1 MLRLMATTVVLLAT
15 GAAAAAADDPYPSR
29 ISYAIYRGGQ
39 QVGRHV
45 VTFENKG
52 PVRLVTADC
61 EIEVRSLGVI
71 AYRYVHRSHEEWN
84 GEQLQSLRATTDD
97 NGKQFTVSAER
108 RGGALVVERSAPAP
122 VPTAA
127 LADQGYR
134 GPDVSRQSL
143 PASLLPTSGWDFRQ
157 VQQTSLLNTQDGTVA
172 RVQVTPAGQETVRMP
187 SGSVPAT
194 RYRYTGDLR
203 MDQWF
208 DDRGRWVKGT
218 FTAFDGSTIE
228 YILQE

>member
-1 MLRLMATTVVLLAT
+1 MLRLMATTAVLLAV
-15 GAAAAAADDPYPSR
+15 GPVLAAEPVYPSKVTYGIWR
-29 ISYAIYRGGQ
+29 EGNRVGQ
-39 QVGRHV
+39 HTVTFEQKGTAKV
-45 VTFENKG
+45 VTF
-52 PVRLVTADC
+52 DC
-61 EIEVRSLGVI
+61 QVEVRALGVS
-71 AYRYVHRSHEEWN
+71 AYRYSHHGREEWN
-84 GEQLQSLRATTDD
+84 GDQLLSLHTKTDD
-97 NGKQFTVSAER
+97 NGQRFTVAAER
-108 RGGALVVERSAPAP
+108 RGEALVVERSSPAP

-134 GPDVSRQSL
+134 GPDIQRETL
-143 PASLLPTSGWDFRQ
+143 PAGLLPSSGWNIGQ
-157 VQQTSLLNTQDGTVA
+157 VHQNALLNSQYGTLA
-172 RVQVTPAGQETVRMP
+172 RVQVAKTGRETVQMP
-187 SGSVPAT
+187 SGSVSAT